1 MNRNT
6 AVAAAA
12 PRIGRQVADS
22 IAKTIGNMT
31 QQLRVRIMDETLRHV
46 GSCGEYEVA
55 RITAKSIGVSERV
68 VNAVVIASY
77 LEERSRRAA
86 LETGI
91 RGAIEM
97 SAEAG
102 REVWAEIGAVNIQ
115 ARSI

>member
-6 AVAAAA
+6 EVAA
-12 PRIGRQVADS
+12 PGRGLSRQVAEG
-22 IAKTIGNMT
+22 IAKTLGNMT

-55 RITAKSIGVSERV
+55 RIAAKNIGVSERV

-91 RGAIEM
+91 RGAVEA

-102 REVWAEIGAVNIQ
+102 REVWAEIAEIRQ
-115 ARSI
+115 